1 MLGKIARKLRSGRG
15 ASLLAALLLFLVCS
29 VIGIV
34 VLTAATAAAGRASK
48 LAENDQR
55 YFSVSSAAELLA
67 QELSGKTVTIN
78 REKVTERTQTTNV
91 YFETGKEPEPWPTK
105 WKVTYS
111 TEIKGGGS
119 QPDDKSSETEG
130 EGPQAIPAE
139 SGSAISLEGRSF
151 LTELAIRLL
160 FGSGLCNND
169 AAFER
174 SFADSGFEG
183 YAAEGSLEM
192 KMNSAGLTELPTEL
206 QIEGKY
212 WLRNDGMLF
221 IELSNAEPGSGDS
234 FTLVLTL
241 RPEFSNTY
249 KEKSHT
255 EPPAITYSTGTSG
268 ENVTGY
274 TEEETIL
281 STETKTAS
289 VTWNVV
295 GIGEKSE
302 VGFDS
307 EKAAGSGEGST
318 EGGSGT

>member
-1 MLGKIARKLRSGRG
+1 MKAVLGKIVRKLRSGRG

-119 QPDDKSSETEG
+119 QPEDKSSETEG
-130 EGPQAIPAE
+130 EEPQAIPAE
-139 SGSAISLEGRSF
+139 SGSDISLEGRSF

-160 FGSGLCNND
+160 FGSGRCNND

-183 YAAEGSLEM
+183 YAAEGSL
-192 KMNSAGLTELPTEL
+192 KMNPDNQTEL

-255 EPPAITYSTGTSG
+255 DPPTITYSTDASG

-274 TEEETIL
+274 KKEEITQN
-281 STETKTAS
+281 TETKTAS

-295 GIGEKSE
+295 GIGEKSAA
-302 VGFDS
+302 GFDS
-307 EKAAGSGEGST
+307 ERAAGSGEGST

>member
-1 MLGKIARKLRSGRG
+1 MKAVLGKIVRKLRSGRG

-67 QELSGKTVTIN
+67 QELSGKTVTIE
-78 REKVTERTQTTNV
+78 RKKVTARTQTTNV

-111 TEIKGGGS
+111 TEIKGGESILTYESG
-119 QPDDKSSETEG
+119 ETEG
-130 EGPQAIPAE
+130 EEPQAIPAG

-151 LTELAIRLL
+151 MTELAIRLL
-160 FGSGLCNND
+160 FGSDLRCNND

-183 YAAEGSLEM
+183 YAAEGSL
-192 KMNSAGLTELPTEL
+192 KMNPDNQTEL

-221 IELSNAEPGSGDS
+221 IELSNAESGSGDS

-255 EPPAITYSTGTSG
+255 AAPAITYFTDTSG

-274 TEEETIL
+274 KKEENAQN
-281 STETKTAS
+281 TETKTAS

-307 EKAAGSGEGST
+307 EKAAGSGGGST